1 MMLEKILEHPAFINT
16 LAMLVTAILGY
27 FVTYISKKKQA
38 LQQEMNNELFTK
50 YTNMVEDVVRQCVA
64 ATNQTF
70 VETLKKQGI
79 FTVEAQKEAFT
90 KTYNDVMS
98 ILNVECYEF
107 LSEITSDVEAYIT
120 NKIEAEVNFAKL

>member
-1 MMLEKILEHPAFINT
+1 MMLEKILEHPAFINA

-50 YTNMVEDVVRQCVA
+50 YTNMIEDVVRQCVA

-79 FTVEAQKEAFT
+79 FTVEAQKEAFA

-120 NKIEAEVNFAKL
+120 NKIEAEVNLAKA